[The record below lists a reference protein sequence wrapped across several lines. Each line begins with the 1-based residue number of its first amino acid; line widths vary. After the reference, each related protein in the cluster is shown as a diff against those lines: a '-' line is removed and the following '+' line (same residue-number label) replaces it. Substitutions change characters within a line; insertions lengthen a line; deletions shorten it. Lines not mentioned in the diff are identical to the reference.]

1 MHSALIQR
9 KGNKAMKIE
18 IKNFANI
25 ILDNLFDMS
34 VKLTKST
41 LLTEVLQPLE
51 NRMNGKVR
59 KVLTI
64 PFIF

>member
-1 MHSALIQR
+1 
-9 KGNKAMKIE
+9 MKIE